1 MIRLENISRTYGEG
15 AAAVHA
21 IRDLTVTIE
30 AGSFVTIVGAS
41 GSGKSTLLNLIGAL
55 DRPSSGRIMLDG
67 VALYDLDDKRRTLL
81 RREKIGFV
89 FQFFNL
95 LPTLTALENVALP
108 AKLMGKGGKG
118 TNRRAQA
125 LLERVGLSQRAEH
138 KPDQMSGGEMQ
149 RVAIARALMMDPP
162 VILADEPTGNL
173 DTSIGRVII
182 DLLRGAV
189 DEKRTVVLVTHDLK
203 LAEQGDRILTIEDGR
218 LARETTGKEAI
229 PKEHLSQNG
238 LSG

>member
-1 MIRLENISRTYGEG
+1 MIHLENISRTYGQG

-55 DRPSSGRIMLDG
+55 DRPTSGRILLDG
-67 VALYDLDDKRRTLL
+67 VELYDLDDKRRTLL

-95 LPTLTALENVALP
+95 LPTLTALENVAFP
-108 AKLMGKGGKG
+108 AKLMGKGGKE

-173 DTSIGRVII
+173 DSAIGRVII
-182 DLLRGAV
+182 GLLRGAV
-189 DEKRTVVLVTHDLK
+189 DTERTVVLVTHDLK
-203 LAEQGDRILTIEDGR
+203 LAEQGDRILTIEDGK
-218 LARETTGKEAI
+218 LAHETSGKSVA
-229 PKEHLSQNG
+229 STN
-238 LSG
+238 

>member
-1 MIRLENISRTYGEG
+1 MIHLENISRTYGEG

-55 DRPSSGRIMLDG
+55 DRPTSGRIMLDG
-67 VALYDLDDKRRTLL
+67 VELYDLNDKRRTLL

-108 AKLMGKGGKG
+108 AKLMSKGGKG
-118 TNRRAQA
+118 SDRRAQA

-173 DTSIGRVII
+173 DSSIGPVII
-182 DLLRGAV
+182 ELLRGAV
-189 DEKRTVVLVTHDLK
+189 DTKRTVVLVTHDLK

-218 LARETTGKEAI
+218 LARDKPGR
-229 PKEHLSQNG
+229 S
-238 LSG
+238 

>member
-21 IRDLTVTIE
+21 IRDFTVTIE

-55 DRPSSGRIMLDG
+55 DRPTSGRIVLDG
-67 VALYDLDDKRRTLL
+67 VEIYDLNDKQRTLL

-108 AKLMGKGGKG
+108 AKLMGKSGKE
-118 TNRRAQA
+118 TSRRAQT

-173 DTSIGRVII
+173 DSTIGRVII
-182 DLLRGAV
+182 ELLRGAV
-189 DEKRTVVLVTHDLK
+189 DTKRTVVLVTHDLK

-218 LARETTGKEAI
+218 LAHGHRVIKG
-229 PKEHLSQNG
+229 
-238 LSG
+238 